1 MKTTTHVFHAE
12 RSINMAEA
20 SESGCQVGLG
30 LYPFVVTCELLLGI
44 GSCLGSVMQGTLP
57 QILADRCR
65 GVDSPH

>member
-1 MKTTTHVFHAE
+1 MT
-12 RSINMAEA
+12 EA
-20 SESGCQVGLG
+20 SESGYQVGLG
-30 LYPFVVTCELLLGI
+30 LYSFVVTCEIPLGI